1 MKVEVL
7 EPNELIYALN
17 TSIYLSDIAERHLE
31 VIGLHQVDEAAHFW
45 RKFNMKIVLK
55 KLLEQLQVEKC
66 ADKVDDD
73 DWGVDWDEPT
83 D

>member
-1 MKVEVL
+1 MKVDIL

-17 TSIYLSDIAERHLE
+17 TSIYLSDIVERHLE
-31 VIGLHQVDEAAHFW
+31 VIGLHQVDEAVHFY
-45 RKFNMKIVLK
+45 RKFNMKKVLK
-55 KLLEQLQVEKC
+55 KLLEQLQVEKG
-66 ADKVDDD
+66 AEKPDDD